1 MTGRASPLNRG
12 KLNMANKEYVVM
24 QTIGHDGRALI
35 SKHFWL
41 GGTASLA
48 TFGVRR
54 AAAQAQGTLPPIQRS
69 QRYDD
74 SFITQR
80 KSFKWPGDNTLAVWF
95 APNVEVW
102 QYNSAFGVGISPNP
116 TNYLPDVFNYAWRE
130 LGCASDYGVSLMSS
144 IPPALRRPSH

>member
-1 MTGRASPLNRG
+1 L
-12 KLNMANKEYVVM
+12 
-24 QTIGHDGRALI
+24 
-35 SKHFWL
+35 
-41 GGTASLA
+41 
-48 TFGVRR
+48 RR

-80 KSFKWPGDNTLAVWF
+80 KPFKWPGNNTLAVWF

-130 LGCASDYGVSLMSS
+130 YGMRVGLWRLADVFDAAGVKATVALNSQVCEVFPQAIEEMKKRGWEFMGHGATNSNTLAGL
-144 IPPALRRPSH
+144 PP